1 MFRSA
6 IIIFG
11 TAASLC
17 GAVSLSPPANAQTSG
32 SQSPAATAPPDS
44 NMPSGTTSG
53 PASGSPTTM
62 GTTGTT
68 TGTPHQLEDV
78 RNQSS
83 SIKRETEQG
92 PAATQSP
99 YSAGTEQRG
108 SSDTESGPSPAK

>member
-1 MFRSA
+1 M
-6 IIIFG
+6 IMFG

-17 GAVSLSPPANAQTSG
+17 GAVSLTAANAQTSG
-32 SQSPAATAPPDS
+32 SQSPATTAPSDS
-44 NMPSGTTSG
+44 NASSGTTSG

-83 SIKRETEQG
+83 SVKRENKEGGQSG
-92 PAATQSP
+92 STQSP
-99 YSAGTEQRG
+99 YSSGTHQPG
-108 SSDTESGPSPAK
+108 SNDTESGPSPPK